1 MALDPITAGIDLVSS
16 VVSRIWPDA
25 TDQVKAKAA
34 LAELAATG
42 ELKRMALSAG
52 LAQGQI
58 AVNATEAA
66 SHFLFVAGW
75 RPWLGWVCG
84 AAFAW
89 AYVLQPILAAV
100 LSASGSAVVLPTL
113 DLSAMSP
120 VLLGML
126 GLGGMRTVEKLK
138 GAQGNH

>member
-16 VVSRIWPDA
+16 VISRIWPNAD
-25 TDQVKAKAA
+25 DQVKAKAA

-58 AVNATEAA
+58 AVNQVAA
-66 SHFLFVAGW
+66 GSKFWWVAGA
-75 RPWLGWVCG
+75 RPAVLWVCA

-89 AYVLQPILAAV
+89 SYVLAPMLAFVLAAV
-100 LSASGSAVVLPTL
+100 GHSTPLPAL
-113 DLSAMSP
+113 NLSAMMP
-120 VLLGML
+120 ALLGLL